1 MRNIILKMALFG
13 LTSNAA
19 VSSFAVETVKSDI
32 LLKGSIY
39 NATCT
44 VDINGQAVTNNPV
57 VNMGSWPSSAFNG
70 VGSEVGGTATDGKIS
85 INAVDCPDNGTMK
98 VNITAATDPTDNTL
112 VKLDSS
118 PNATDATGVAIAL
131 YEGDKDGNKTNTKIQ
146 FAKDYVFN
154 NQALEG
160 VSKVFYGVYRATA
173 EKVSA
178 GNANATVHATMT
190 YN

>member
-1 MRNIILKMALFG
+1 MRNIILKMAMLG
-13 LTSNAA
+13 ITTSVA
-19 VSSFAVETVKSDI
+19 VNSFAAETVKSNI

-39 NATCT
+39 NATCS
-44 VDINGQAVTNNPV
+44 VEVNGQAATNNPV
-57 VNMGSWPSSAFNG
+57 VNMGTWPSSAFNG
-70 VGSEVGGTATDGKIS
+70 VGSQVGGTASDGKIS
-85 INAVDCPDNGTMK
+85 IDAVDCPENGTMR

-118 PNATDATGVAIAL
+118 GATDATGVAIAL
-131 YEGDKDGNKTNTKIQ
+131 YEGDKDGNKTNNKIQ
-146 FAKDYVFN
+146 FAKDYEFDSH
-154 NQALEG
+154 ALEG
-160 VSKVFYGVYRATA
+160 ITKVFYGVYQATA